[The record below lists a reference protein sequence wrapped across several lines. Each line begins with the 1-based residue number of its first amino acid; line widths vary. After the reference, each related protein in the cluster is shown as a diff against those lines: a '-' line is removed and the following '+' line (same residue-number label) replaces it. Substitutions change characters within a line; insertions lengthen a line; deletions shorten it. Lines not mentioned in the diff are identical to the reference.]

1 MLLRTTIAVEPY
13 KLSTRIKRLLK
24 QENVLIDIM
33 KSGDLNLSRLANE
46 STDILIISRVTITEP
61 APTFIRDII
70 NLPEAPAIVVI
81 SDMENPNDRAA
92 LLAAGCEAVL
102 FADLPDNTLKDVLH
116 TIIQRHITQAK
127 KNLVDGGGG
136 LTTGARLS
144 DFVSNS
150 SAMHAL
156 MNTVKRI
163 VQSKSSILILGET
176 GVGKEY
182 LARSIHTESPRS
194 QGAFIAI
201 NCGALPE
208 NLLESELFGHEQGA
222 FTGATRSHR
231 GAFEQAHG
239 GTIFLDEIGEM
250 PFHLQVKL
258 LRVLQD
264 HRIRRVG
271 GEKSIA
277 LNVRVVAASNKDLQ
291 EETKAKRFRHDLFY
305 RLSVVS
311 LVVPPLRERKEDIPS
326 LVESYIKHF
335 RYTINRSITGIT
347 NEAMRALVNYS
358 WPGNVREVMNVI
370 ERAVLLCDQQEI
382 TLEHLPLTI
391 SRLHETAPD
400 AQNMNF
406 LSLHPQNLPQNLMER
421 PLNEVKDFIISEIE
435 KKYLEHVLTSTGGR
449 IGEAA
454 KRAGITTRA
463 LYNKMKI
470 NGLKKEQFRRIQT

>member
-1 MLLRTTIAVEPY
+1 MLLRTTIAVEPD

-46 STDILIISRVTITEP
+46 STDMLIISRVTIAEP
-61 APTFIRDII
+61 VSTFIHDII
-70 NLPEAPAIVVI
+70 YLPEAPAIVVI
-81 SDMENPNDRAA
+81 SDQENPNDRAT

-127 KNLVDGGGG
+127 KNLADGGG

-150 SAMHAL
+150 SAMYAL

-264 HRIRRVG
+264 HRITRVG

-291 EETKAKRFRHDLFY
+291 EETKAKRFRHDLYY

-311 LVVPPLRERKEDIPS
+311 LVVPPLRDRKEDIPS

-347 NEAMRALVNYS
+347 NEAMNALVNYS

-400 AQNMNF
+400 AHNMNF

-421 PLNEVKDFIISEIE
+421 PLNEVKDFIISQVE
-435 KKYLEHVLTSTGGR
+435 KKYIEHALTSTGGR
-449 IGEAA
+449 VGEAA